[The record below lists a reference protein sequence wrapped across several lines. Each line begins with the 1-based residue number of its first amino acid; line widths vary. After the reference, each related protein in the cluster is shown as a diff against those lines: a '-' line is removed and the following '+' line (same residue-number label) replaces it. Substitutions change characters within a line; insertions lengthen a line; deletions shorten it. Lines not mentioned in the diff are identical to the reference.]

1 MIGDTSIRRE
11 LELLQKSRGHAND
24 NILLGSIHLV
34 ATNVEVAKVLN
45 ANAVRVC
52 STTTGRRDVH
62 RTTSADH
69 TIREY
74 REVLCDVCVACA
86 VDMIVA
92 HILLQLEMIRAVELL
107 IAGRPSVM
115 LLNYGDPASDL
126 LLDQPS
132 LKLAN
137 RHERKAIL
145 GLHTVSTS
153 CSVVPFTIL
162 DISQRL
168 SIILDSVS
176 SSTG

>member
-1 MIGDTSIRRE
+1 MIGDTGLRRE

-45 ANAVRVC
+45 TDAVRVC

-74 REVLCDVCVACA
+74 REVLRNVSVACT
-86 VDMIVA
+86 VHMIVA
-92 HILLQLEMIRAVELL
+92 HILLQLEVIRAVELL

-126 LLDQPS
+126 LLDDPR
-132 LKLAN
+132 LKLRD
-137 RHERKAIL
+137 RHQSKPIL
-145 GLHTVSTS
+145 RLHSVGTS
-153 CSVVPFTIL
+153 KFFPP
-162 DISQRL
+162 
-168 SIILDSVS
+168 
-176 SSTG
+176 